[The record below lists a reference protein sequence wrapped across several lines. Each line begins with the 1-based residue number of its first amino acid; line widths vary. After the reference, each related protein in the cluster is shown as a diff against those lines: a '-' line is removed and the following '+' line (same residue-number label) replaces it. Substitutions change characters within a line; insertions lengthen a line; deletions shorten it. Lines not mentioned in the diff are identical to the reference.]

1 MAQHQSAIRQWR
13 KSLRRRE
20 INRRNKTTVRTK
32 IKKIRQAIEE
42 KKAEEAAQMLPEV
55 FSQIDRCVKKGAI
68 HQGRGNRL
76 KSRLSRQ
83 VAMLNPSSLK

>member
-13 KSLRRRE
+13 RNLRRRE
-20 INRRNKTTVRTK
+20 VNRRNKSAVRSEVK
-32 IKKIRQAIEE
+32 RIRQALEE
-42 KKAEEAAQMLPEV
+42 KKAEEAARLLPKA

-68 HQGRGNRL
+68 HRSKGNRL

-83 VAMLNPSSLK
+83 VAMLNPSSSK